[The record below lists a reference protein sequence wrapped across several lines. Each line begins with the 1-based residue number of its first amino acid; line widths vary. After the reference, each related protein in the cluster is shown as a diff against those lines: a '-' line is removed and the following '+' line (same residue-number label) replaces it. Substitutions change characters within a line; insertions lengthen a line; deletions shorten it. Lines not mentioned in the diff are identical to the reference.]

1 MGKEVGG
8 EDIGRSTLEFD
19 SLEPTTKSLHDISHI
34 HLQRARNIELDRF
47 VRVYIMNTC
56 VGLVWFACPVLVT
69 VVSFLWYT
77 KVEGHELTARLV
89 ITIFKKKMERR
100 WQ

>member
-1 MGKEVGG
+1 
-8 EDIGRSTLEFD
+8 
-19 SLEPTTKSLHDISHI
+19 
-34 HLQRARNIELDRF
+34 
-47 VRVYIMNTC
+47 MNTC

-89 ITIFKKKMERR
+89 VAIQKQMSYVAVNMALLTNVSPLRGLITPPVPRLLVSSYLA
-100 WQ
+100 

>member
-1 MGKEVGG
+1 MGEKVGG
-8 EDIGRSTLEFD
+8 EDIGRLIDKIIQLKAMAKVSH
-19 SLEPTTKSLHDISHI
+19 SLN

-77 KVEGHELTARLV
+77 KVEGHELTAR
-89 ITIFKKKMERR
+89 
-100 WQ
+100 